1 MRQSYELH
9 QQFSFARHF
18 LIGGEQGEGF
28 LYHRLKGKVVQLVMP
43 SAVRAAIAAWMMA

>member
-1 MRQSYELH
+1 MLRKSDAAKL
-9 QQFSFARHF
+9 RVTHF